1 MPASPLEHVC
11 AVLWHGCSPYGS
23 RDTENLL
30 LSSFLSVC
38 QALLF
43 LLHPFPSLSSVRE
56 LTMLSCL
63 GVLSPPPLPHLSMLP
78 SFPYIT
84 LSPMPLQFLMEIITF
99 FFFFEAGFEGLKSYR
114 KRTDYSFG
122 KPRQREEGGGIIP
135 KLTVV
140 I

>member
-63 GVLSPPPLPHLSMLP
+63 GVLSPPPLPPSIYAPILSLYH
-78 SFPYIT
+78 S
-84 LSPMPLQFLMEIITF
+84 LSYAPTVFDGNHNF
-99 FFFFEAGFEGLKSYR
+99 FFFKLGLK
-114 KRTDYSFG
+114 
-122 KPRQREEGGGIIP
+122 
-135 KLTVV
+135 V
-140 I
+140 

>member
-1 MPASPLEHVC
+1 
-11 AVLWHGCSPYGS
+11 
-23 RDTENLL
+23 
-30 LSSFLSVC
+30 
-38 QALLF
+38 
-43 LLHPFPSLSSVRE
+43 
-56 LTMLSCL
+56 
-63 GVLSPPPLPHLSMLP
+63 
-78 SFPYIT
+78 
-84 LSPMPLQFLMEIITF
+84 MPLQFLMEIITF